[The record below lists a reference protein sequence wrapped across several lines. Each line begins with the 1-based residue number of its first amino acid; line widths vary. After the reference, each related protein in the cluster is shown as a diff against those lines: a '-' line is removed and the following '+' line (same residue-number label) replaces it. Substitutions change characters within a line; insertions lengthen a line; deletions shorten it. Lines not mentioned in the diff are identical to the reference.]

1 MTKSKKVMY
10 ESSVASKQD
19 IRTFL
24 PEAMPWDAQK
34 KE

>member
-10 ESSVASKQD
+10 ESVLASKQD

-24 PEAMPWDAQK
+24 PEAMPCGAQK